1 MKFVSLR
8 TGLSV
13 HTIRV
18 WEKRYGAVRP
28 VRASNNRRL
37 YSEQDVERLG
47 LLQQATAAGHAIGQ
61 IARAPLV
68 ELRRLVK
75 ESSDARP
82 VRRSVS
88 KSAAQDLVPALTT
101 EALAAIE
108 AFDGVALN
116 TLFDRAAAELGSP
129 GVLQKFMAPL
139 AERVGESWRDGAFK
153 IAHEHFATEHISD
166 FLGKFARPYS
176 ENVSASHL
184 VVATP
189 TGQLHELGAIIAAA
203 AARSQGWRTTYL
215 GAGLPIHELAGAV
228 RNLQP
233 RAVALSLV
241 FPPNDAELA
250 KDLMKLRKL
259 LPAECALLV
268 GGRSAAGYK
277 EELRKIKAIHV
288 ETLAA
293 FYPVLDK
300 LTRTKSQLDCARR
313 RAMV

>member
-1 MKFVSLR
+1 MKPIRTMKFVSLR

-18 WEKRYGAVRP
+18 WERRYGAVRP
-28 VRASNNRRL
+28 VRAANNRRL

-47 LLQQATAAGHAIGQ
+47 LLRQATAAGHAIGQ
-61 IARAPLV
+61 IARAPLP

-75 ESSDARP
+75 ESTSSKP
-82 VRRSVS
+82 LRRSAR
-88 KSAAQDLVPALTT
+88 KSEVEDLVPTLTSD
-101 EALAAIE
+101 ALAAIE
-108 AFDGVALN
+108 TFDAIALDA
-116 TLFDRAAAELGSP
+116 LFDRAAVELGSP
-129 GVLQKFMAPL
+129 GVLQKFVAPL

-166 FLGKFARPYS
+166 FLSKFARPYS
-176 ENVSASHL
+176 ENVTASHL

-203 AARSQGWRTTYL
+203 AARSHGWRTTYL

-250 KDLMKLRKL
+250 KDLKKLRKL
-259 LPAECALLV
+259 LPKECALLV
-268 GGRSAAGYK
+268 GGRSAAGYRA
-277 EELRKIKAIHV
+277 ELRQIKAIHV
-288 ETLAA
+288 ESLEAL
-293 FYPVLDK
+293 YPVLDK
-300 LTRTKSQLDCARR
+300 LARKS
-313 RAMV
+313 

>member
-18 WEKRYGAVRP
+18 WERRYGAVRP
-28 VRASNNRRL
+28 VRAANNRRL

-47 LLQQATAAGHAIGQ
+47 LLRQATAAGHAIGQ
-61 IARAPLV
+61 IARAPLP

-75 ESSDARP
+75 ESTSSKP
-82 VRRSVS
+82 LRRSAR
-88 KSAAQDLVPALTT
+88 KSEVEDLVPTLTSD
-101 EALAAIE
+101 ALAAIE
-108 AFDGVALN
+108 TFDAIALDA
-116 TLFDRAAAELGSP
+116 LFDRAAVELGSP
-129 GVLQKFMAPL
+129 GVLQKFVAPL

-166 FLGKFARPYS
+166 FLSKFARPYS
-176 ENVSASHL
+176 ENVTASHL

-203 AARSQGWRTTYL
+203 AARSHGWRTTYL

-250 KDLMKLRKL
+250 KDLKKLRKL
-259 LPAECALLV
+259 LPKECALLV
-268 GGRSAAGYK
+268 GGRSAAGYRA
-277 EELRKIKAIHV
+277 ELRQIKAIHV
-288 ETLAA
+288 ESLEAL
-293 FYPVLDK
+293 YPVLDK
-300 LTRTKSQLDCARR
+300 LARKS
-313 RAMV
+313 